1 MVIQHLAYLAALAR
15 EGHFGR
21 AAASCHVSQ
30 PTLSAGIRRLEAE
43 FGVSLVQRGQR
54 FEGLTPEGER
64 VLVWAHQI
72 LSDVD
77 GMRQEVDAM
86 RAGLTGRLRLGAIP
100 TSLPSV
106 SLLTAPFTARHPGVS
121 VSIHSLTSRQIERGL
136 DDYSLDVGLTY
147 FDSEPLSGVRTLPL
161 YRERYVLLTAA
172 DGPFADHAEVAW
184 AEAARTPLCLLT
196 EDMQNRRIVDE
207 LFQEAGARPRPMI
220 ETNSISTLYA
230 HTRDG
235 TRSSVMAHAWLHL
248 FGVPAGLRAVP
259 LVAPRATRGIAV
271 VTPERVPQ
279 GILTGALIE
288 VARELDLQ
296 PVLDRVL
303 VSAGTE
309 A

>member
-72 LSDVD
+72 LADVD
-77 GMRQEVDAM
+77 GMRHEVDAM
-86 RAGLTGRLRLGAIP
+86 RNGLTGRLRLGAIP

-106 SLLTAPFTARHPGVS
+106 SLLTTPFTERHPGVS

-147 FDSEPLSGVRTLPL
+147 FDSEPLSGVLSLPL

-172 DGPFADHAEVAW
+172 AGPFADHAEVTW

-207 LFQEAGARPRPMI
+207 LFQEAGARPRPVI

-235 TRSSVMAHAWLHL
+235 TRSSVMAHAWLFL
-248 FGVPAGLRAVP
+248 FGVPEGLRAVP
-259 LVAPRATRGIAV
+259 LVAPTATRGIAV
-271 VTPERVPQ
+271 VAPERVPQ
-279 GILTGALIE
+279 GILTGALLE
-288 VARELDLQ
+288 VAGELDLQ

-303 VSAGTE
+303 VAAGTTE
-309 A
+309 